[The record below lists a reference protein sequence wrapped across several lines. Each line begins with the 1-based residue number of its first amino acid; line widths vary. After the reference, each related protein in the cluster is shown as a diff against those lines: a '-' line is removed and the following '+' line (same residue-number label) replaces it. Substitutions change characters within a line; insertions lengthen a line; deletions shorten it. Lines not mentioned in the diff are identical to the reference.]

1 MNEKTDMLII
11 KKIQHED
18 AEIPDSYLKKVDET
32 LQQLPEHTVK
42 TCGRTKVRF
51 AVAAAVCMCFVLSG
65 TVFAAANYI
74 RERMQTMTESEKS
87 DMISDLQNSPA
98 NIDSYSREFFEEE
111 EERLGQL
118 LSEYQTLGKF
128 PENDLKVVE
137 SQEMITADTLA
148 FVAGDSMFILPK
160 RALTDEE
167 LLELIDF
174 YYKRDYSL
182 RIKAEDTEDV
192 RAAVDVSAEAV
203 AEKQALEMI
212 QILYDVDTTD
222 FKMTRNDAVDTEYRL
237 EFTNQEQDEYSAI
250 FDLTTER
257 ITEVVYSIG
266 AQVQTE
272 AVVPNVKQ
280 YKKMGES
287 LLEKVRKLDS
297 TEAVTEAYCT
307 YQALEDGRVSR
318 GRISYIYKLQSG
330 ACYVVKYNL
339 HISNITDWLVISY
352 ADYEQSLD
360 NNVSQMAERGMERV
374 KIVIPM
380 NN

>member
-1 MNEKTDMLII
+1 MSEKIDMLII
-11 KKIQHED
+11 EKIQRED
-18 AEIPDSYLKKVDET
+18 ADVPDSYSKKVNET

-42 TCGRTKVRF
+42 TCGRAKVRF

-65 TVFAAANYI
+65 TIFAASNYVQK
-74 RERMQTMTESEKS
+74 RMQTMTESEKS

-98 NIDSYSREFFEEE
+98 NIDSYSREFSEKE

-118 LSEYQTLGKF
+118 LSEYQTRGRF

-148 FVAGDSMFILPK
+148 FEAEDSMFILPE

-167 LLELIDF
+167 LLQIIDF

-182 RIKAEDTEDV
+182 QIKEEATEDV
-192 RAAVDVSAEAV
+192 AAAVDVSAEAV
-203 AEKQALEMI
+203 AKAQALEI
-212 QILYDVDTTD
+212 IRILYDVDTTD
-222 FKMTRNDAVDTEYRL
+222 FKMTRNDDVDTEYRL
-237 EFTNQEQDEYSAI
+237 EFTGQEQDEYGAI
-250 FDLTTER
+250 YDLTTER
-257 ITEVVYSIG
+257 ITEVEYSIG
-266 AQVQTE
+266 AHVQTE
-272 AVVPNVKQ
+272 AVVPNVEQ
-280 YKKMGES
+280 YKQMGES

-297 TEAVTEAYCT
+297 TEEVTEAYCT

-330 ACYVVKYNL
+330 ECYVVKYNL
-339 HISNITDWLVISY
+339 HVSNITDWLVVSY
-352 ADYEQSLD
+352 ADYEQVL
-360 NNVSQMAERGMERV
+360 NNTASQMAERV
-374 KIVIPM
+374 KIVIPV